1 MHCEKYMNSGHI
13 LLNKIIYNIGSYWN
27 LHFYFCEQN
36 KSNIIN
42 DSNYKYKKM
51 EKMLVSS
58 DKEEEL
64 IEPKEFLQRQQDP
77 KVSAFDMI

>member
-1 MHCEKYMNSGHI
+1 
-13 LLNKIIYNIGSYWN
+13 
-27 LHFYFCEQN
+27 
-36 KSNIIN
+36 
-42 DSNYKYKKM
+42 M